1 MRRALIVGVAVA
13 VLAVI
18 LVYSYVTVSD
28 GVIDPLGRLSFVK
41 IENPDMFPGHPH
53 SQLLA
58 NYSAERGSPCIL
70 VVHFAGSSNYRSYE
84 ENITNTSFN
93 NGNVY
98 IIEAA
103 FIDTEGIGSTN
114 MSQISFLDSLNVAL
128 FGIPD
133 GRYVYM
139 SDGVVYHS
147 YDDLMVHV
155 NALAQEHGQTGPMP
169 MVWHGTVRG
178 DNPNLN
184 PGCGFPL
191 YFQIL
196 TKTYGIIPAYV
207 YTLYGL
213 IFPYMN
219 SPYKDYELSNASE
232 LQKLYNQGEL
242 NVDFKN
248 VTSNTDRYILNES
261 NNMSKYNNYD

>member
-1 MRRALIVGVAVA
+1 
-13 VLAVI
+13 
-18 LVYSYVTVSD
+18 VSN
-28 GVIDPLGRLSFVK
+28 GAINPLGRLSFVE
-41 IENPDMFPGHPH
+41 IENPDMYPGHPH

-58 NYSAERGSPCIL
+58 NYAAERGSPCVL

-84 ENITNTSFN
+84 ENINDISFN
-93 NGNVY
+93 QGKVY

-103 FIDTEGIGSTN
+103 FIDTKGIGSTN
-114 MSQISFLDSLNVAL
+114 MSQVNLLDSFKVAL
-128 FGIPD
+128 WGIPD
-133 GRYVYM
+133 DRYVYM
-139 SDGVVYHS
+139 SDGIVFKS
-147 YDDLMVHV
+147 YDELMTHV
-155 NALAQEHGQTGPMP
+155 NTLAQEHGQTGPLP

-178 DNPNLN
+178 DNPNIN

-207 YTLYGL
+207 YTLYGM
-213 IFPYMN
+213 IFPYLN
-219 SPYKDYELSNASE
+219 SPYRDYELSNATE
-232 LQKLYNQGEL
+232 LQKLYNQGDL

-261 NNMSKYNNYD
+261 NNMTNYNNYD